1 MLPRQFYFM
10 PVILR
15 QIQEKDNVPLA
26 ELIRKVFREFSIDKP
41 GTVYDDPTTD
51 ALFELF
57 QIEKSSYWVAE
68 ENGKMLGGCGIF
80 PTNGL
85 PNGCAELVK
94 FYLTADSR
102 GEGIGK
108 LLMQVSVNTAK
119 SMGYKQLYLES
130 FPELSD
136 AVSIYKKQDYKFINA
151 PLGNSGHH
159 ACTIWMLKDLI

>member
-41 GTVYDDPTTD
+41 GTVYTDPTTD
-51 ALFELF
+51 TLFELF
-57 QIEKSSYWVAE
+57 ETEKSSYWVAE
-68 ENGKMLGGCGIF
+68 ENGKLLGGCGIF

-94 FYLTADSR
+94 FYLSADSR

-108 LLMQVSVNTAK
+108 LLMQVSINTAR
-119 SMGYKQLYLES
+119 SLGYKQLYLES
-130 FPELSD
+130 FPELQR
-136 AVSIYKKQDYKFINA
+136 AVGMYSSLGFNLLDQ

-159 ACTIWMLKDLI
+159 ACTIWMLKEL